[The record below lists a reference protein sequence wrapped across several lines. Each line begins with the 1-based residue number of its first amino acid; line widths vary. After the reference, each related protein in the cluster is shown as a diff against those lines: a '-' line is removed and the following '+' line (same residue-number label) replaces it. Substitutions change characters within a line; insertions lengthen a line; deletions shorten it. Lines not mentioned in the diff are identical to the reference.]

1 MNDIVKDNNAYGV
14 YQKRLN
20 DTINNINE
28 FWNFIDECY
37 IMDSVYNCQ
46 SDVAVPFEVFTM
58 NNEQHII
65 FGKNGTKHDEDCF
78 KNIILFLLENFKTL
92 SRGVS
97 NYIEKFLNHLP
108 PRQETIGDKINS
120 ILKNRDSEHI
130 KNVLTKLY
138 NPIFHPNKMNPYNII
153 YGRLYD
159 IDIPQ
164 LSKKIC
170 FFCVWESGKYV
181 NQSLID
187 FIVYN
192 IKERYNNKFTDFYF
206 LNGKKPMIKIESDEE
221 IQLSNNEEDV
231 EEEKNRL
238 AIHLMGQD
246 EKRKFF
252 SNFRKTRDE
261 KNARKLGKMP
271 MAQYNLL
278 KYGYIDE
285 DKRRIIRLTESQV
298 KEIIKNE
305 LKK

>member
-1 MNDIVKDNNAYGV
+1 MVKDDNTYGAS
-14 YQKRLN
+14 QKRLN
-20 DTINNINE
+20 DTINNVNK
-28 FWNFIDECY
+28 FWNFIDKCY
-37 IMDSVYNCQ
+37 IMDSIYDTR

-65 FGKNGTKHDEDCF
+65 FGKNGTKHEEDCF

-92 SRGVS
+92 SKGLS
-97 NYIEKFLNHLP
+97 NYIEKYLKNLP
-108 PRQETIGDKINS
+108 PREETIDDKINS
-120 ILKNRDSEHI
+120 ILKNRDSERI
-130 KNVLTKLY
+130 KNVITKLY

-153 YGRLYD
+153 CGRFYD

-170 FFCVWESGKYV
+170 FLGVWEGSKCV

-206 LNGKKPMIKIESDEE
+206 FNGKNPMIKIESNEE

-246 EKRKFF
+246 EKRNFF